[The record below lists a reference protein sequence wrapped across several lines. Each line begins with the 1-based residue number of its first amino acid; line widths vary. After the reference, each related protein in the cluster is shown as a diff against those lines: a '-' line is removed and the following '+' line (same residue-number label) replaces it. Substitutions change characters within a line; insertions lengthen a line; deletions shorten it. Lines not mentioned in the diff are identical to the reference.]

1 MGSRIKMAEIKEI
14 LLVDDNPADI
24 DLTRDILSRNSCRS
38 NVHSVADG
46 IEAIAFLQRQ
56 GKYKNEAR
64 PDVVFLDLN
73 LPGRDGRS
81 VLAEA
86 KSDPALQKIPIVIF
100 STSSAHEDIRCSYEL
115 GANCYVTKPGNL
127 QGFVSTVSALASFWF
142 SCVMLPGKED

>member
-1 MGSRIKMAEIKEI
+1 MAEIKEI